1 MIYSVMSMNQTSNSL
16 TRAGFLILLALGS
29 GEKHG
34 YALMREA
41 RNLSDGEFQIGP
53 ATLYTTIQR
62 LLESG
67 WIEEVA
73 GPKNG
78 DSRRRY
84 YSLTSDGTRALH
96 LELKRMETM
105 VRKSKAMRLRVAE
118 SAS

>member
-1 MIYSVMSMNQTSNSL
+1 MSMNRTSTSP

-41 RNLSDGEFQIGP
+41 RSLSDGDFQIGP

-67 WIEEVA
+67 WIREVP

-84 YSLTSDGTRALH
+84 YGLTADGTNALH
-96 LELKRMETM
+96 LELKRMEAM
-105 VRKSKAMRLRVAE
+105 VRKSKAMKLRVAE

>member
-1 MIYSVMSMNQTSNSL
+1 MSMIQTSNSP
-16 TRAGFLILLALGS
+16 TRAGFLILLALGT

-62 LLESG
+62 LLESDL
-67 WIEEVA
+67 IKEVP

-78 DSRRRY
+78 DARRRY
-84 YSLTSDGTRALH
+84 YGLTSEGTTALH
-96 LELKRMETM
+96 LELKRMETI
-105 VRKSKAMRLRVAE
+105 VRKSKAIRLRHAE

>member
-1 MIYSVMSMNQTSNSL
+1 MNKTSSSP
-16 TRAGFLILLALGS
+16 TRAGFLILFALGS

-41 RNLSDGEFQIGP
+41 RELSDGEFQIGP

-67 WIEEVA
+67 WIKEVP

-78 DSRRRY
+78 DSRRRHY
-84 YSLTSDGTRALH
+84 GLTSEGHDALH
-96 LELKRMETM
+96 LELKRMEAI
-105 VRKSKAMRLRVAE
+105 VRKSKALRVRTAG

>member
-1 MIYSVMSMNQTSNSL
+1 MNQTSNSL

-41 RNLSDGEFQIGP
+41 RDLSDGEFQIGP

-67 WIEEVA
+67 WIREVA

-78 DSRRRY
+78 DGRRRHY
-84 YSLTSDGTRALH
+84 GLTASGRTELN
-96 LELKRMETM
+96 LELKRMEAM
-105 VRKSKAMRLRVAE
+105 VKKSKSMRLRPAE

>member
-1 MIYSVMSMNQTSNSL
+1 MNQTSNSL
-16 TRAGFLILLALGS
+16 TRAGFLILFALGN

-41 RNLSDGEFQIGP
+41 RSLSDGEFQIGP

-67 WIEEVA
+67 WIKEVQ
-73 GPKNG
+73 GPRNG
-78 DSRRRY
+78 DSRRRHY
-84 YSLTSDGTRALH
+84 ALTADGTATLH

-105 VRKSKAMRLRVAE
+105 VRKSKAMRLRAAE